1 MLKPVSMSQLFYVIG
16 PSGAGKDA
24 LMRAAREALEG
35 QSVLFAHRYIT
46 RNNSDASENFVQL
59 SEAEFSM
66 RQQLGLFWL
75 TWQSHQLYYAIG
87 TEVLHWLQSGIT
99 VVMNGSRQALPEVA
113 RICANDNVSL
123 VPVWVHCETSILA
136 QRLRARGRE
145 TEAQIQERLERAKAF
160 VPPVDALVIDNSG
173 ALTDSVQQLLTYLQ
187 ADLTADVRCE
197 SLHVD

>member
-1 MLKPVSMSQLFYVIG
+1 MLKLVSMSQLFYVIG

-24 LMRAAREALEG
+24 LMQAARVALEG

-75 TWQSHQLYYAIG
+75 TWQSHQLHYAIG
-87 TEVLHWLQSGIT
+87 TEVRHWLQSGLT
-99 VVMNGSRQALPEVA
+99 VVVNGSRQALPEVT
-113 RICANDNVSL
+113 RICAQDGVIL

-187 ADLTADVRCE
+187 ADLTDDVRCE

>member
-1 MLKPVSMSQLFYVIG
+1 MSSLFYVIG

-24 LMRAAREALEG
+24 LMQAARVALEG

-75 TWQSHQLYYAIG
+75 TWQSHQLHYAIG
-87 TEVLHWLQSGIT
+87 TEVRHWLQSGLT
-99 VVMNGSRQALPEVA
+99 VVVNGSRQALPEVT
-113 RICANDNVSL
+113 RICAQDGVIL

-160 VPPVDALVIDNSG
+160 VPPTEELVIDNSG

-187 ADLTADVRCE
+187 ADLTTGDRCE
-197 SLHVD
+197 SLNVD